1 MAALPSAFNFTVD
14 IHVVVLQPPPCRNKV
29 GLGFFLFA
37 RHYLGNH
44 YCFLFLCLLRC
55 FSSAGLRICDWPSAS
70 QVSPFGNLRID
81 SYVPIPAAYRSL
93 SRPSSP
99 LRAKASPVCP
109 YLLSSRHG
117 FIRAACSMHC
127 CICCLLFQK
136 LLPICQRTVSLPMAS
151 CRRLPSVENIV
162 SPSGVDRWR
171 ITESN
176 R

>member
-1 MAALPSAFNFTVD
+1 MAGLPSPFNFTFD

-44 YCFLFLCLLRC
+44 FCFLFLCLLRC

-70 QVSPFGNLRID
+70 QVSPFGNPRID
-81 SYVPIPAAYRSL
+81 SHVPIPAAYRSL

-117 FIRAACSMHC
+117 FTRAACSAHC
-127 CICCLLFQK
+127 CACCLLFQK
-136 LLPICQRTVSLPMAS
+136 LLPICQRTSSNNPG
-151 CRRLPSVENIV
+151 IV
-162 SPSGVDRWR
+162 PGFPFVGGKCPLSRFR
-171 ITESN
+171 
-176 R
+176 